1 MKANDF
7 RRLAPVAEGGAF
19 LKFRLKYKL
28 QTKIMLLVFAV
39 VVVALLIT
47 NVLISRSI
55 EAEIKNGIGRQ
66 AISVAHLIARSS
78 IVIEGLTN
86 DGNSAAMQ
94 VYASESAEAS
104 DVEYI
109 VILNMQGVRRAHPN
123 QMIIGEKF
131 VGGDEADS
139 LAGREYISVARG
151 TLGDSLRAFVP
162 VVTADGAQVGV
173 VVVGVLM
180 DDIQVIIREV
190 GKVLL
195 VATVIGMV
203 VGIIGA
209 FMLSYNIKKT
219 LFGLEP
225 EAIAKR
231 LEERN
236 AMLQSVHEGII
247 AVDKRGV
254 ITLVNGEALRMLNKA
269 GLHDNPIGKPVQA
282 YVPNTRLMEVIDS
295 GKVELN
301 QEQDFYGLS
310 VLTNRLPMMIDGKIV
325 GAISTFRDKTEVKV
339 LAEQLT
345 GVRDY
350 VDALRAQAHE
360 FMNQLHVILGL
371 VELRSYKQLAMYIN
385 RIVSKHEAEVSF
397 VAKRI
402 REPVLAGF
410 ILSKLSLAREKNVV
424 MHLAVESDVP
434 QPRQEQ
440 IVHEMVTII
449 GNLVENAFDAVKNSA
464 HKEVE
469 LHMYCDKGILY
480 IHVSDT
486 GEGILPEINDN
497 IFKKGV
503 SSKGNNRGF
512 GLYLVQQSLDELLGN
527 IEFETR
533 PGEGTVFTVSIP
545 YEVKGDQDG

>member
-1 MKANDF
+1 
-7 RRLAPVAEGGAF
+7 
-19 LKFRLKYKL
+19 
-28 QTKIMLLVFAV
+28 MLLVFCV

-47 NVLISRSI
+47 NLLISQSI
-55 EAEIKNGIGRQ
+55 ENEIKNGIGRQ
-66 AISVAHLIARSS
+66 ATSVAHILARSS
-78 IVIEGLTN
+78 IVIEGLTK
-86 DGNSAAMQ
+86 DASAPAMQ
-94 VYASESAEAS
+94 VYANESAEAA

-123 QMIIGEKF
+123 QAIIGEKF
-131 VGGDEADS
+131 VGGDEINA
-139 LAGREYISVARG
+139 LAGKEYISVARG
-151 TLGDSLRAFVP
+151 TLGDALRAFVP
-162 VVTADGAQVGV
+162 VFTADGKQVGV

-180 DDIQVIIREV
+180 DDIRVLVREIS
-190 GKVLL
+190 KVLL
-195 VATVIGMV
+195 VATVLGMV
-203 VGIIGA
+203 VGIVGA
-209 FMLSYNIKKT
+209 FMLSKNIKKT

-247 AVDKRGV
+247 AVDKQGI
-254 ITLVNGEALRMLNKA
+254 ITVANGEALRMLNSA
-269 GLHDNPIGKPVQA
+269 GLYDNPIDKPVQD
-282 YVPNTRLMEVIDS
+282 YIPNTRLMEVIGS
-295 GKVELN
+295 GQAELN
-301 QEQDFYGLS
+301 QEQDFHGLS
-310 VLTNRLPMMIDGKIV
+310 VLTNRLPMMIDGEIV

-371 VELRSYKQLAMYIN
+371 VKLESYDQLASYIN
-385 RIVSKHEAEVSF
+385 RIAAEHEAEVSF

-410 ILSKLSLAREKNVV
+410 ILSKLSLAREKKVI
-424 MHLAVESDVP
+424 MHLAGESDVP
-434 QPRQEQ
+434 QPKQEQ
-440 IVHEMVTII
+440 IVHDIVTII
-449 GNLVENAFDAVKNSA
+449 GNLVENAFDAVKNSVQ
-464 HKEVE
+464 KEVE
-469 LHMYCDKGILY
+469 LHMYCDEGWLY

-497 IFKKGV
+497 LFKKGV
-503 SSKGNNRGF
+503 SSKGKHRGF
-512 GLYLVQQSLDELLGN
+512 GLYLIQRSLQQLQGN

-533 PGEGTVFTVSIP
+533 PGEGTVFTVRVP
-545 YEVKGDQDG
+545 YEVKGDPDD

>member
-1 MKANDF
+1 MGI
-7 RRLAPVAEGGAF
+7 RI
-19 LKFRLKYKL
+19 KYKL

-47 NVLISRSI
+47 NVLISHSI
-55 EAEIKNGIGRQ
+55 EVEIKEGIGRQ
-66 AISVAHLIARSS
+66 ALSVAHLVARSS
-78 IVIEGLTN
+78 IVIEGLTKIEN
-86 DGNSAAMQ
+86 TTALQ
-94 VYASESAEAS
+94 VYANESAEAA

-109 VILNMQGVRRAHPN
+109 VILNMQGVRRTHPN
-123 QMIIGEKF
+123 QAIIGEKF
-131 VGGDEADS
+131 VGGDEAAA
-139 LAGREYISVARG
+139 LAGNEYISVARG
-151 TLGDSLRAFVP
+151 TLGDALRAFAP
-162 VVTADGAQVGV
+162 VFAPDGQQVGV

-180 DDIQVIIREV
+180 DDIRVLVREV
-190 GKVLL
+190 SKVLL
-195 VATVIGMV
+195 VATVLGMV

-209 FMLSYNIKKT
+209 FILSRNIKKT

-247 AVDKRGV
+247 AVDKQGI
-254 ITLVNGEALRMLNKA
+254 ITLANDEALRMLKLA
-269 GLHDNPIGKPVQA
+269 GLHDNPINKPVQA

-301 QEQDFYGLS
+301 QEQDFHGVS
-310 VLTNRLPMMIDGKIV
+310 VLTNRLPMMIDGEII

-360 FMNQLHVILGL
+360 FMNKLHVILGL
-371 VELRSYKQLAMYIN
+371 VKLESYDQLATYIN
-385 RIVSKHEAEVSF
+385 RIAAEHEAEISF

-424 MHLAVESDVP
+424 MHLAEESYVP
-434 QPRQEQ
+434 QPQQKQ

-449 GNLVENAFDAVKNSA
+449 GNLVENAFEAVQSSA

-469 LHMYCDKGILY
+469 LHIYCDEGVLY
-480 IHVSDT
+480 INVSDT
-486 GEGILPEINDN
+486 GEGISPAINEHLYQ
-497 IFKKGV
+497 KGI

-512 GLYLVQQSLDELLGN
+512 GLYLVERSLEALQGK

-545 YEVKGDQDG
+545 YIVKGD